1 MEASRGVVDDRPEAA
16 PAGGSGRHGGGARIL
31 ARRRLALVV
40 LVVAVPATLLAA
52 ILTGSTLFLII
63 NLVMDVVI
71 AGYVAL
77 LLQIKQTQERRGSI
91 MARPRQGVPAGR

>member
-1 MEASRGVVDDRPEAA
+1 M
-16 PAGGSGRHGGGARIL
+16 GGERERIL
-31 ARRRLALVV
+31 ARRRLALIV
-40 LVVAVPATLLAA
+40 LVVAVPATLIAA

-77 LLQIKQTQERRGSI
+77 LLQIKQTQERRGS
-91 MARPRQGVPAGR
+91 MTVRPRQGVPARR